1 MTEHYCQMRVIG
13 DGIRLDQQPPS
24 DCCNQPAHD
33 WIVVWGHKQWLC
45 SRHHTEH
52 IETRGIL
59 QMDGENL
66 DAQGFPL

>member
-33 WIVVWGHKQWLC
+33 WIVVWGTQAVALLPASH
-45 SRHHTEH
+45 
-52 IETRGIL
+52 
-59 QMDGENL
+59 
-66 DAQGFPL
+66 